1 MLELS
6 EEDVVLG
13 AGGLVGWAPLPHA
26 VKFLDCRPAPTPPP
40 EDSAWSPW
48 ARGGS
53 EAPPTANQLSNS
65 QLTRPQIQKKNRKR
79 KESGASGW

>member
-6 EEDVVLG
+6 EEDVLG
-13 AGGLVGWAPLPHA
+13 AGGLMGWAPLSPP
-26 VKFLDCRPAPTPPP
+26 VKFLDCKSAPPPTPP

-53 EAPPTANQLSNS
+53 EAPTANQLSNP
-65 QLTRPQIQKKNRKR
+65 QFKRPQIQKKNQNR
-79 KESGASGW
+79 KESGTSGW